1 MAALLTLRD
10 EELARKML
18 SAGTEL
24 AHERAAEGVQQAK
37 QAQERA
43 DAELAM
49 RLQRELQVEGAR
61 GRRAGV

>member
-1 MAALLTLRD
+1 
-10 EELARKML
+10 ML

-61 GRRAGV
+61 GGRAGV